1 MDIEKQGKYTF
12 QREYRPFAK
21 GSFGI
26 VYRIKNISDGKIYVL
41 KEGSSLTKEGKCEL
55 YGNTIVF
62 RKYESIRKDIMS
74 SEMFGEYT
82 RLCPIYLARE
92 DVSMFKIISHMLNG
106 STLSSLFK
114 VCEFYH
120 FLLSLMDRKILIL
133 NLLGAVY
140 SLHNILHIE
149 HNDIKPENI
158 GFIDPVDISEPDT
171 DDMKLKLANV
181 RLFDYGLCS
190 KFGSVVIHRGTPIY
204 CPPELDDTTPH
215 VSNGS
220 HDLWSIGIIINQI
233 MTCME
238 KIIYT
243 TVGSLRNSSVEACIR
258 CMTYLDTYMKPISID
273 DDREI
278 KNILRFTLNVDP
290 TKRYSILDIMKVTN
304 FFNGVPLKFFPK
316 CFLDL
321 KDIKALTSR
330 SIDEILSKIQNV
342 KESPLT
348 KDASKIQNVEES
360 PITKDTSKI
369 QNVKES
375 PLMKSTSTDQSVERS
390 SMTKDTLKD
399 QHEKSS
405 VKDMSEDQ
413 HDKIS
418 LTKDTLKDQHEESP
432 MMKDAS
438 KIQNVEESLLMKS
451 TSKTQNVE
459 RSSLKDQDEHAMIK
473 ISMLACVE
481 DTVIDC
487 SKNNE
492 FYVDAFNSQIY
503 E

>member
-92 DVSMFKIISHMLNG
+92 DMSMFKIISHMLNG

-133 NLLGAVY
+133 NLLGAVH

-149 HNDIKPENI
+149 HNDIKPDNI

-238 KIIYT
+238 KVIYT
-243 TVGSLRNSSVEACIR
+243 TVGSLKNSSIEACIR
-258 CMTYLDTYMKPISID
+258 CMTYLDTYMKPISIE

-278 KNILRFTLNVDP
+278 KNILCFTLNVDP

-304 FFNGVPLKFFPK
+304 FFNDVPLKFFPK

-321 KDIKALTSR
+321 KDIKAPTSR
-330 SIDEILSKIQNV
+330 SIDETSSKIQNV

-348 KDASKIQNVEES
+348 KDASKIQNV
-360 PITKDTSKI
+360 
-369 QNVKES
+369 KES
-375 PLMKSTSTDQSVERS
+375 SLMRSTSTDQSVERS

-399 QHEKSS
+399 QHERSS
-405 VKDMSEDQ
+405 VKNMSEDQ

-418 LTKDTLKDQHEESP
+418 LTKDKLKYQHEEP
-432 MMKDAS
+432 
-438 KIQNVEESLLMKS
+438 LLMKS

-459 RSSLKDQDEHAMIK
+459 ESSLKDQDEHTMIK
-473 ISMLACVE
+473 IPMLTCVE
-481 DTVIDC
+481 DISIDY
-487 SKNNE
+487 SKNIE
-492 FYVDAFNSQIY
+492 SYVDVFNSQIY

>member
-149 HNDIKPENI
+149 HNDIKPDNI

-204 CPPELDDTTPH
+204 CPPELNDTTPH

-258 CMTYLDTYMKPISID
+258 CMTYLDTYVKPISID

-304 FFNGVPLKFFPK
+304 FFNDVPLKFFPK

-330 SIDEILSKIQNV
+330 SIDEIL
-342 KESPLT
+342 
-348 KDASKIQNVEES
+348 SKIQNVEES

-390 SMTKDTLKD
+390 SLTKDTLKD

-418 LTKDTLKDQHEESP
+418 LTKDTLKDQHEESLL
-432 MMKDAS
+432 MKSTS
-438 KIQNVEESLLMKS
+438 KIQNVEESPITKDV
-451 TSKTQNVE
+451 SKIQNVE
-459 RSSLKDQDEHAMIK
+459 RSSLKDQDENAMIK

-492 FYVDAFNSQIY
+492 SYVDAFNSQIY